1 MNEAP
6 YQIEA
11 TSAIQESMLLSD
23 EERTAFHI
31 AEMRVVDVM
40 HLSSLLR
47 QADAAILTIQKA
59 RAMVEQMKTHPEG

>member
-6 YQIEA
+6 YQVEA
-11 TSAIQESMLLSD
+11 TSAIRESMLLSD
-23 EERTAFHI
+23 EERTALHI

-59 RAMVEQMKTHPEG
+59 RAMVEQMKTQG